1 MSLGKLEHDV
11 YSPKAYPS
19 PPGLGYVKPHPSLSA
34 ATNGFAHADHEIR
47 KDIMNHSVRGPYS
60 DGTTNDTA
68 LARYL
73 HVEQHPNGGATIVH
87 MYQDEFNHLK
97 KEEMTDLAREFFR
110 EVFREE
116 PNGVACHVMGIVHNA
131 IPHVPELV
139 SYLAIQ
145 QPDLVVK
152 VGNLSNLRKNEIETV
167 KMEEYGQRVEG
178 SYSHGTF
185 RCGPLLQLSVVGQVA
200 EESGGYFPQ
209 LLGMYVRV
217 CVCEEGGRE
226 CVRVCL

>member
-1 MSLGKLEHDV
+1 MSVGKLEHDV
-11 YSPKAYPS
+11 YSPKAYPTPS
-19 PPGLGYVKPHPSLSA
+19 PKPHSSSA
-34 ATNGFAHADHEIR
+34 STTTNGFAHADHEIR
-47 KDIMNHSVRGPYS
+47 KDIMNLSRGGPYS
-60 DGTTNDTA
+60 DRTTINSDTA
-68 LARYL
+68 LGRYL

-87 MYQDEFNHLK
+87 MYQDEFNHLN
-97 KEEMTDLAREFFR
+97 KEEMTELAQEFFH

-116 PNGVACHVMGIVHNA
+116 PKGVACHVMGIVHNA

-209 LLGMYVRV
+209 LLGECVYVRREGV
-217 CVCEEGGRE
+217 CVCVSG
-226 CVRVCL
+226 VSN

>member
-11 YSPKAYPS
+11 YSPKAYSS
-19 PPGLGYVKPHPSLSA
+19 PGYVKPVPSPT
-34 ATNGFAHADHEIR
+34 TNGFAHADHEIR
-47 KDIMNHSVRGPYS
+47 KDIMNLSRDGTYS
-60 DGTTNDTA
+60 DEIPNNT
-68 LARYL
+68 LAKYL
-73 HVEQHPNGGATIVH
+73 HVERHPNGGATIVH
-87 MYQDEFNHLK
+87 MYQDEFNHLN
-97 KEEMTDLAREFFR
+97 KEEMTKLAQGFFQ

-116 PNGVACHVMGIVHNA
+116 PKGVACHVMGIVHNA
-131 IPHVPELV
+131 IPHIPELV

-209 LLGMYVRV
+209 LLGTVCECVYV
-217 CVCEEGGRE
+217 CVYMRSKK
-226 CVRVCL
+226 

>member
-19 PPGLGYVKPHPSLSA
+19 PAAPSPGYIKPHTSSTTSSTA
-34 ATNGFAHADHEIR
+34 TTNGFAHADHEIR
-47 KDIMNHSVRGPYS
+47 KDMMNLSRRGGPYA
-60 DGTTNDTA
+60 DRPTNDVA

-87 MYQDEFNHLK
+87 MYQDEFNHLN
-97 KEEMTDLAREFFR
+97 KEEMTELAQEFFR

-116 PNGVACHVMGIVHNA
+116 PKGVACHVMGIVHNA
-131 IPHVPELV
+131 IPYVPELV

-209 LLGMYVRV
+209 LLG
-217 CVCEEGGRE
+217 E
-226 CVRVCL
+226 

>member
-1 MSLGKLEHDV
+1 MSLKLEHDV

-19 PPGLGYVKPHPSLSA
+19 PAGLGYVKPPHPSSSTT
-34 ATNGFAHADHEIR
+34 TNGFAHADHEIR
-47 KDIMNHSVRGPYS
+47 KDIMNHSVGGPYS
-60 DGTTNDTA
+60 DMTTNDTA

-87 MYQDEFNHLK
+87 MYQDEFNHLN

-116 PNGVACHVMGIVHNA
+116 PKGVACHVMGIVHNA
-131 IPHVPELV
+131 IPNVPELV

-200 EESGGYFPQ
+200 EESGGYFPR
-209 LLGMYVRV
+209 LLGTCM
-217 CVCEEGGRE
+217 
-226 CVRVCL
+226 

>member
-19 PPGLGYVKPHPSLSA
+19 PGYVKPLSSST
-34 ATNGFAHADHEIR
+34 TNGFAHADHEIR
-47 KDIMNHSVRGPYS
+47 KDTLSLSRSGPYS
-60 DGTTNDTA
+60 DGTTNNT
-68 LARYL
+68 LAKYL
-73 HVEQHPNGGATIVH
+73 HIEQHPNGGATIVH
-87 MYQDEFNHLK
+87 MYQDEFNHLS
-97 KEEMTDLAREFFR
+97 KEEMTELAQEFFR

-116 PNGVACHVMGIVHNA
+116 PTGVACHVMGIVHNA
-131 IPHVPELV
+131 IPHIPELV

-145 QPDLVVK
+145 RPDLVVK

-209 LLGMYVRV
+209 LLGECVCEVCVYV
-217 CVCEEGGRE
+217 CVC
-226 CVRVCL
+226 V

>member
-1 MSLGKLEHDV
+1 MSVGKLERDV
-11 YSPKAYPS
+11 YSPKAYNSPGYIKPVPS
-19 PPGLGYVKPHPSLSA
+19 TAP
-34 ATNGFAHADHEIR
+34 NGFAHADHEIR
-47 KDIMNHSVRGPYS
+47 KDIMNLSRGGPYS
-60 DGTTNDTA
+60 DGTNNET

-73 HVEQHPNGGATIVH
+73 HIEKHPNGGATIVH
-87 MYQDEFNHLK
+87 MYQDEFNHLE
-97 KEEMTDLAREFFR
+97 KEEMTELAREFFR

-131 IPHVPELV
+131 IPQVPELV

-209 LLGMYVRV
+209 LLGM
-217 CVCEEGGRE
+217 
-226 CVRVCL
+226 